1 MAITTTA
8 HPTDPYTDFSFVLL
22 VDGKTL
28 GGFSHATGLHRVTDV
43 VDHRDGN
50 AVTTAVRNLPGLGKF
65 DTVSLKRGLVDAAL
79 LSHWH
84 DRGRFGRQPATLALL
99 DEHRRLAVVWHLSDA
114 WVIQLAGASRSSD
127 RDVVAVELLEL
138 AHEGLTLAD

>member
-1 MAITTTA
+1 MTIATTA
-8 HPTDPYTDFSFVLL
+8 HPTGPYTDFNFVLL
-22 VDGKTL
+22 VDGRTL
-28 GGFSHATGLHRVTDV
+28 GGFSDATGLHPVTDLMV
-43 VDHRDGN
+43 HRDGRN
-50 AVTTAVRNLPGLGKF
+50 SSSREHNLPGVGKF
-65 DTVSLKRGLVDAAL
+65 DTVSLKRGLADAAL

-99 DEHRRLAVVWHLSDA
+99 DEHRRLAVVWHLSGA
-114 WVIQLAGASRSSD
+114 WVIQLAGPSPSSD